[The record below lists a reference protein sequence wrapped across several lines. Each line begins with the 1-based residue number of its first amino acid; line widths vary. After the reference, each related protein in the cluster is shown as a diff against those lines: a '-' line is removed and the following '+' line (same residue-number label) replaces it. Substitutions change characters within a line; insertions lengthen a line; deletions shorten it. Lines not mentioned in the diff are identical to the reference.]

1 MSLCV
6 ASIPDSILG
15 LVSFCWS
22 FAARRVEDVCRWTV
36 RLSRCFAPNGRVKV
50 VNAGCKEQRENA
62 LYEDLPEVEIAAHLG
77 MSFQVCTVRTHP
89 CMRA

>member
-22 FAARRVEDVCRWTV
+22 FAAQRVEDVCKWTV
-36 RLSRCFAPNGRVKV
+36 RLSRCFAPKAPGGQRRLQLKN
-50 VNAGCKEQRENA
+50 KE
-62 LYEDLPEVEIAAHLG
+62 
-77 MSFQVCTVRTHP
+77 RTH
-89 CMRA
+89 CTMTSQR